1 MCQRNVRV
9 VVVDGIRRNKIGKGN
24 DHMTYQDNLS
34 ELETKLNELL
44 NDENVNDYT
53 KVFIKDI
60 IDNIIA
66 MKKDE
71 SNCLIDSL
79 LTFKEKTFCNK
90 NFSDCLDCSNTN
102 DCKMIQNICDLI
114 CNHKTI

>member
-1 MCQRNVRV
+1 MN
-9 VVVDGIRRNKIGKGN
+9 
-24 DHMTYQDNLS
+24 YQDNLS

-44 NDENVNDYT
+44 DDEDVNDYT

-60 IDNIIA
+60 IVDIIE

-79 LTFKEKTFCNK
+79 LAFKEKAFCNK

-102 DCKMIQNICDLI
+102 ECKMIQNTCDLI
-114 CNHKTI
+114 CNHKNFLV

>member
-1 MCQRNVRV
+1 MN
-9 VVVDGIRRNKIGKGN
+9 
-24 DHMTYQDNLS
+24 YQDTLSNLES
-34 ELETKLNELL
+34 RINEMLV
-44 NDENVNDYT
+44 DDNVDDYS
-53 KVFIKDI
+53 KVFLKDI
-60 IDNIIA
+60 VDTIVE

-79 LTFKEKTFCNK
+79 LSFKEKTFCNK

-102 DCKMIQNICDLI
+102 ECKMIQNTCDLI